1 MVDVSPFRGWRYD
14 LSQVGDLSDVLC
26 PPYDV
31 IDPAFQAELYK
42 RHPCNVIRLEL
53 NRAEPGDADS
63 AEKYRRAA
71 GFWKHWRLDGVL
83 QQDADNNFYVYTQTF
98 NWEGQEFT
106 RQGFLGRIRL
116 EEFGTGQVFPHEQ
129 TLSGPKADRLAL
141 FHACK
146 ANLSPIFGLY
156 PDAQQAVQQILA
168 DACITLTPL
177 QATDHLGVIHRLW
190 PLSDSA
196 VINQVR
202 QAMRERPVFIADGHH
217 RYETGL
223 NYRRELEQ
231 QGRLQGA
238 HDPANFVMM
247 HLVGMQDP
255 GLQIL
260 PTHRLVKGLPTVTT
274 QELKHALDGCFE
286 LEFMGVGDSAA
297 NDTWDMVTADGSQ
310 SAFGFGCAA
319 DGGWLFARL
328 TDARRM
334 QELAADNSEAWRSL
348 GVSQLHKLVLEDL
361 LPKRFPQA
369 VPQCRYVH
377 QLQEVTAALKSNEAQ
392 LGCLVQPAS
401 IDDVELIAGGRETM
415 PPKST
420 YFYPKLLTGLVFHA
434 LEDRVS

>member
-31 IDPAFQAELYK
+31 IDPNFQTELYK

-63 AEKYRRAA
+63 NDRYRRAA
-71 GFWKHWRLDGVL
+71 SFWKHWRIDGVL
-83 QQDADNNFYVYTQTF
+83 RQDPDDLLYVYSQTF
-98 NWEGQEFT
+98 TWEGQEFT
-106 RQGFLGRIRL
+106 RQGFLGRVRL
-116 EEFGTGQVFPHEQ
+116 EEFGAGSIFPHEQ

-141 FHACK
+141 FQACK

-156 PDAQQAVQQILA
+156 PDSQQEVQQRLS

-190 PLSDSA
+190 PVSDSA
-196 VINQVR
+196 VINSVR
-202 QAMRERPVFIADGHH
+202 AAMRERSVFIADGHH

-223 NYRRELEQ
+223 NYRRELQQ
-231 QGRLQGA
+231 QGRLNGEY
-238 HDPANFVMM
+238 DPANFVMM

-255 GLQIL
+255 GLQVL
-260 PTHRLVKGLPTVTT
+260 PTHRLVSGLPTITT
-274 QELKHALDGCFE
+274 QELKHALDEYFE
-286 LEFMGVGDSAA
+286 LEFMGVGESAA
-297 NDTWDMVTADGSQ
+297 RDTWDMVTADGSQ
-310 SAFGFGCAA
+310 SAFGFGSAA

-328 TDARRM
+328 VDPRRM
-334 QELAADNSEAWRSL
+334 PELAPDKSEAWRSL

-361 LPKRFPQA
+361 LPRRFPQA
-369 VPQCRYVH
+369 QPQCRYVH
-377 QLQEVTAALKSNEAQ
+377 QWEEVSAALQANEAQ

-401 IDDVELIAGGRETM
+401 IDDVEMIAGGHETM

-420 YFYPKLLTGLVFHA
+420 YFYPKLLTGLVFYS
-434 LEDRVS
+434 LEDRAG